1 MVMQS
6 EIRLGQRTSLP
17 EAIVAQSERETL
29 WWLYDQTYEVAPAD
43 LHESSVEAHALRY
56 QVYCLEKGFED
67 PAANP
72 LGLEIDAFDARAA
85 HCLLRHRDTR
95 IALGTARL
103 ILPDPLRPG
112 ASWPIQ
118 QVCTDPRLFD
128 SEELPAATTAEVSR
142 FCLSSAA
149 RARIEL
155 ACAESRG
162 EAAEQGRLAP
172 YTILGII
179 RGMLMISLRRG
190 ITHWTLIVEPALL
203 RLLGRLGLQFTK
215 LGPLVEYHGRRQPC
229 FSDLAGL
236 FERMRKERPDL
247 WRIVTACGRFAPDD
261 GGDARA
267 SAGVALPLS
276 AGGPSGPSPVH
287 A

>member
-1 MVMQS
+1 MTERQ
-6 EIRLGQRTSLP
+6 IRLRERTALP
-17 EAIVAQSERETL
+17 DAIVGESERDTL
-29 WWLYDQTYEVAPAD
+29 WWLYDQTYEVATAD
-43 LHESSVEAHALRY
+43 SHESNVEAHALRY

-72 LGLEIDAFDARAA
+72 LGLEIDAFDARSR
-85 HCLLRHRDTR
+85 HCLLRHRETR

-103 ILPDPLRPG
+103 ILPDPLRPH

-118 QVCTDPRLFD
+118 QVCRDPRLFGD
-128 SEELPAATTAEVSR
+128 AALPTATTAEVSR
-142 FCLSSAA
+142 FCLSSDA

-155 ACAESRG
+155 GRG
-162 EAAEQGRLAP
+162 QDVAEAADDKRLAP

-179 RGMLMISLRRG
+179 RGMLMVSLRRG
-190 ITHWTLIVEPALL
+190 VTHWTLIVEPALL
-203 RLLGRLGLQFTK
+203 RLLGRLGLHFTK

-236 FERMRKERPDL
+236 FERMREERPDL
-247 WRIVTACGRFAPDD
+247 WRIVTACGRFSPDGAAASETAVTPLRPGI
-261 GGDARA
+261 GG
-267 SAGVALPLS
+267 LPG
-276 AGGPSGPSPVH
+276 ADPAH